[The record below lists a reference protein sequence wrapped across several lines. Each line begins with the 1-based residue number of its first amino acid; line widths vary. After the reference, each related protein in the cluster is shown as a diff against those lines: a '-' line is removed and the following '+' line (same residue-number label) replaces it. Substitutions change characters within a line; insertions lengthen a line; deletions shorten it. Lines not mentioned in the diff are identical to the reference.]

1 MMISTK
7 GRYALLVLTDLAQH
21 ENQGNISL
29 KAIAERQNVSM
40 KYLEMIVS
48 LLREGGLVTSCRGKE
63 GGYQLAR
70 PSSDIRVS
78 EIIRATEGSLAM
90 MACPDCGE
98 GGGTCGRADICLTL
112 PMWQQLESLIDDY
125 LSRISIHD
133 LVTGNVAPRESK
145 GEL

>member
-29 KAIAERQNVSM
+29 KAIAERQHVSM

-63 GGYQLAR
+63 GGYRLAR
-70 PSSDIRVS
+70 PATDIRVS

-90 MACPDCGE
+90 MACPDCGTE
-98 GGGTCGRADICLTL
+98 GGTCERADMCLTL
-112 PMWQQLESLIDDY
+112 PMWQRLEGIIDDY
-125 LSRISIHD
+125 LSKISIHN
-133 LVTGNVAPRESK
+133 LIPGHIPPA
-145 GEL
+145 